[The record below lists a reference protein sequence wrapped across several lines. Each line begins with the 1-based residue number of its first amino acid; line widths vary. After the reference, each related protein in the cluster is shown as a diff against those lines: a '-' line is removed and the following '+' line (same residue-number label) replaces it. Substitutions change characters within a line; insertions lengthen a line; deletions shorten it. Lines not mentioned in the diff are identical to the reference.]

1 VNEPQAS
8 VGRVLRRLLQHLGGF
23 RWLIVAIV
31 VIDLLAV
38 PLTLL
43 APVPLQLAVDHAI
56 GSHPL
61 PAWLAALPAR
71 TPGALLA
78 VAVAMIVVLALLS
91 QLQRNGAWLLQSWTG
106 ERVVLAFRAEL
117 FRRAQRLSMTYHD
130 RRGVA
135 DSIYRIQYD
144 AGSVQWV
151 AVYGIAPL
159 VTAAGT
165 LVGIF
170 AVMWSMNTAL
180 ALIALAVVPP
190 LLLLTRFFGGK
201 VRHRWHEQK
210 ELESSTTSV
219 LQEVL
224 NSLRVVKA
232 FGQEGREAERYLDR
246 ASREIRA
253 NLSVVRT
260 QAMFYT
266 LIALVLAC
274 GTAGALWIAG
284 NGVRNGTLT
293 LGQLTVVMAY
303 LAQLY
308 APLEALTQNFTN
320 LQGSLAGAERA
331 FALLDAQIDVDDRPG
346 ARSLER
352 ASGDIELRDVHF
364 NYEPG
369 QPVLAGANAHI
380 PAGTRVGLV
389 GRTGAGK
396 TTLVNM
402 LTRFHDPTQ
411 GAVLLDGVD
420 LRELKLADL
429 RRQFA
434 IVLQDPLLFSTSLAE
449 NIAYGRP
456 DATREQIE
464 AAARAA
470 DAHDF
475 ISALP
480 DGYDTVVGERGMTL
494 SGGQRQ
500 RVALARAFLKDA
512 PILILDEPTSSV
524 DLKTEAAIIEA
535 MERLMSGRTTF
546 IVAHRLATLA
556 HCDRVYAIQDGRLVP
571 ADARDSD
578 ALLDNVGLAHESL
591 S

>member
-1 VNEPQAS
+1 MNEPQAS
-8 VGRVLRRLLQHLGGF
+8 VGRVLRRLLQHLVGF

-61 PAWLAALPAR
+61 PTWLAALPAR

-78 VAVAMIVVLALLS
+78 VAVAMTIALALLS

-135 DSIYRIQYD
+135 DSLYRIQYD

-151 AVYGIAPL
+151 AVYGLAPL

-170 AVMWSMNTAL
+170 AVMWSMNAAL
-180 ALIALAVVPP
+180 ALIALAVIPP

-224 NSLRVVKA
+224 TSLRVVKA

-293 LGQLTVVMAY
+293 LGQLTIVMAY

-352 ASGDIELRDVHF
+352 AAGDIELRDVHF

-470 DAHDF
+470 DAHGF

-480 DGYDTVVGERGMTL
+480 AGYDTVVGERGMTL

-524 DLKTEAAIIEA
+524 DLKTEAAIIDA
-535 MERLMSGRTTF
+535 MERLMAGRTTF

-571 ADARDSD
+571 ADVSESD
-578 ALLDNVGLAHESL
+578 ALLDNIGLAHES
-591 S
+591 SQ